1 MRKLKKL
8 LSERGVSNCQR
19 CPALPGPHTIQQSFH
34 RTLKGSDYILEMLK
48 VFQPL
53 GQMENSVSNTI
64 FRSQINWKT
73 GFFAFF
79 FLTAKVN
86 A

>member
-8 LSERGVSNCQR
+8 LSERGVSSCQR
-19 CPALPGPHTIQQSFH
+19 CPALPGPHTIQQSFY
-34 RTLKGSDYILEMLK
+34 RTLKGYDYILEMLK

-53 GQMENSVSNTI
+53 GQMENFVCNTI

-73 GFFAFF
+73 AWVFF
-79 FLTAKVN
+79 FNSKS
-86 A
+86 